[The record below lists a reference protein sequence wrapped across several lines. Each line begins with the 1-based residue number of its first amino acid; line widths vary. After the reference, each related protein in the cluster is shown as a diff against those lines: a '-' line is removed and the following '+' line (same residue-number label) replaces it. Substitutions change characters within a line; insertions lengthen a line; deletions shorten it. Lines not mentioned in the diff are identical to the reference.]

1 MRGRPDDDEQ
11 QPTVVESGSR
21 VPSSSSSPSSC
32 TLRQEK
38 ESFLVD
44 LVLHGDGASPLPRIP
59 TTTTTRTA
67 TNNKEHANNKDQ
79 GEEGS
84 SSSRSVAQGIVC
96 PPSVWRHNAAL
107 ALRRFTCE
115 HLLGLPR
122 DAAQTVIA
130 KKHPEGPGPE
140 EQRVVQSV
148 AERARGGRGGLS
160 AVESHGR
167 EAASAA
173 GLCAGQTAIR
183 LVAMA
188 DRSSSPLITPTHV
201 LSSSSAAGGGG
212 GAQQGSA
219 SSSSATAMTLFQELT
234 AIYRTAPWYG
244 EVGFV
249 LSTSFT
255 ESV

>member
-1 MRGRPDDDEQ
+1 MVGKQFPE
-11 QPTVVESGSR
+11 
-21 VPSSSSSPSSC
+21 
-32 TLRQEK
+32 
-38 ESFLVD
+38 
-44 LVLHGDGASPLPRIP
+44 PL
-59 TTTTTRTA
+59 
-67 TNNKEHANNKDQ
+67 
-79 GEEGS
+79 
-84 SSSRSVAQGIVC
+84 IVTK
-96 PPSVWRHNAAL
+96 RNL
-107 ALRRFTCE
+107 L
-115 HLLGLPR
+115 LLGPCYLH
-122 DAAQTVIA
+122 ALCCSSLFLSWWLLECGA
-130 KKHPEGPGPE
+130 
-140 EQRVVQSV
+140 
-148 AERARGGRGGLS
+148 GGLS

-219 SSSSATAMTLFQELT
+219 SSSSATTMTLFQELT